1 MKKALVLCGSLPQ
14 ISLINELQARGYQAL
29 LADMNENAPAVPY
42 ADKFYPVSTLDVEGI
57 RKIAIEEKVDMILSV
72 CADQMLLVVA
82 QISEELGLPCYVDYQ
97 TSKDV
102 SSKEYMKDIFVKGG
116 VPTSKHIV
124 RATLNPEDIEG
135 LIFPLI
141 VKPVDAYSSKGVRKC
156 DNYEELEEGFAEA
169 VNISRTD
176 TAVVE
181 EYVGGE
187 EFSVDVYVEGGVA
200 KVLCIGMLSKTPQKG
215 KFVICRATYPPEI
228 TDSVKNKIADTAQ
241 KIADAFHLV
250 DTPMLI
256 QLKVD
261 GERVSV
267 IEFCSRTGGGNKF
280 SLIKKLTGFD
290 VITAV
295 LDLTLGNKPH
305 VPEFKNDNCVVDEFI
320 YCNEGTLD
328 YVEGFDELH
337 AEGLIDDFFIF
348 RKKGSVFGEI
358 KSSSD
363 RLGYFSVSA
372 KTREELLKKHAE
384 VNTRIRAISDSGVDL
399 IKHDYIA
406 LE

>member
-1 MKKALVLCGSLPQ
+1 MKKALVLCGALPQ
-14 ISLINELQARGYQAL
+14 ISLINELKSRGYQAI

-42 ADKFYPVSTLDVEGI
+42 ADKFYPVSTLDVDGI
-57 RKIAIEEKVDMILSV
+57 RKIATEEKVDMILSV

-82 QISEELGLPCYVDYQ
+82 QISEELGLPCYLDYQ

-102 SSKEYMKDIFVKGG
+102 SSKEYMKDIFVKGR

-124 RATLNPEDIEG
+124 RAKLKPEDIKG
-135 LIFPLI
+135 LKFPLI

-156 DNYEELEEGFAEA
+156 ENYEELKEGFAEA
-169 VNISRTD
+169 VSISRTD

-181 EYVGGE
+181 EFVGGE
-187 EFSVDVYVEGGVA
+187 EYSVDVYVENGKA
-200 KVLCIGMLSKTPQKG
+200 KVLCVGLLSKTPQKG
-215 KFVICRATYPPEI
+215 KFVICRATYPPQI
-228 TDSVKNKIADTAQ
+228 TDSVKEKIADTAQ

-290 VITAV
+290 IITAV

-305 VPEFKNDNCVVDEFI
+305 VPEFKNDNCVVDEFV

-328 YVEGFDELH
+328 HVEGFDELFS
-337 AEGLIDDFFIF
+337 EGLIDDYFIF

-358 KSSSD
+358 KSSGD
-363 RLGYFSVSA
+363 RLGYFSVSG
-372 KTREELLKKHAE
+372 KSREELAIKHAE
-384 VNTRIRAISDSGVDL
+384 INSRIKAVSENGTDL

-406 LE
+406 L